1 MQSITPT
8 LNEMYAR
15 AKTRAFK
22 NSGVVSVS
30 VSEAKCNAASIEQFN
45 RISKSASLATD
56 VIVENLQMDPTAGSP
71 ACLETVCH
79 FLGLTK
85 H

>member
-1 MQSITPT
+1 
-8 LNEMYAR
+8 MYAR
-15 AKTRAFK
+15 VKMRAFN

-30 VSEAKCNAASIEQFN
+30 VSEVKYNAASIEQSN

-56 VIVENLQMDPTAGSP
+56 AIAENLQMDPTAGSP
-71 ACLETVCH
+71 ACLATVCH

>member
-1 MQSITPT
+1 M
-8 LNEMYAR
+8 NDR
-15 AKTRAFK
+15 VKTRAFK

-30 VSEAKCNAASIEQFN
+30 VGVAKCNADSIKQFN
-45 RISKSASLATD
+45 RISESASLATD
-56 VIVENLQMDPTAGSP
+56 VIAENFQMYPTAGSP
-71 ACLETVCH
+71 ACLKTVCH